1 MSSVGPLVDDDEA
14 SAEIRAIYSDIR
26 ASRGVGLIL
35 NFWRALANDPP
46 TLRRMWDSFNSIM
59 APGAL
64 DPLTKELVFLAVSA
78 TNGCAYCT
86 AAHGTEAKAQGMSS
100 EMLEELMAV
109 VGLAN
114 EANRLAAIYR
124 IPVDDRYEA
133 LLDELAQLREIDRRR
148 AIAERAQ
155 NNLSRYFA
163 PKLAALLA
171 VRDEALGAV
180 RRQNVAVMF
189 ADIVGFTAISET
201 MPPES
206 VVAMLRQYHARM
218 TSKIVACEGTVEKY
232 IGDEIF
238 AVFGMPTPSD
248 RDAENALRCAEQMLK
263 ALDQWNDERQ
273 KLQEPPLRIG
283 IGLNYGSVVVG
294 DVGSAHSMSFTVI
307 GDTVNTASRL
317 QALTRDLATPLV
329 VGDPLVRAVGA
340 ETGADGVRQLSRL
353 QDKGE
358 HVLRGRSELVR
369 IWTLADG
376 DHALAPAESP
386 SLSRGDRDLA
396 EPARTPGQNSTICG
410 PPRPPLN
417 SVSD

>member
-133 LLDELAQLREIDRRR
+133 AQLREIDRRR

-273 KLQEPPLRIG
+273 KLQEPPLRIE

-386 SLSRGDRDLA
+386 SCRA
-396 EPARTPGQNSTICG
+396 VTVT
-410 PPRPPLN
+410 
-417 SVSD
+417 

>member
-1 MSSVGPLVDDDEA
+1 
-14 SAEIRAIYSDIR
+14 
-26 ASRGVGLIL
+26 
-35 NFWRALANDPP
+35 
-46 TLRRMWDSFNSIM
+46 M

-124 IPVDDRYEA
+124 VPVDDRYEA

-201 MPPES
+201 MAPES
-206 VVAMLRQYHARM
+206 VVAMLRQYQTRM

-248 RDAENALRCAEQMLK
+248 RDAENALRCAEQMLT

-273 KLQEPPLRIG
+273 RLREPPLTIG
-283 IGLNYGSVVVG
+283 IGLNYGPVVVG

-329 VGDPLVRAVGA
+329 VGDPLVRAIGT
-340 ETGADGVRQLSRL
+340 ESGADAAGQLWRL

-358 HVLRGRSELVR
+358 HLLRGRRELVR
-369 IWTLADG
+369 IWTRADG
-376 DHALAPAESP
+376 DHALAAAE
-386 SLSRGDRDLA
+386 LGHV
-396 EPARTPGQNSTICG
+396 AR
-410 PPRPPLN
+410 
-417 SVSD
+417 

>member
-35 NFWRALANDPP
+35 NFWRALASDPP

-206 VVAMLRQYHARM
+206 VVAMLRQYHSRM

-232 IGDEIF
+232 VGDEIF

-386 SLSRGDRDLA
+386 SCRA
-396 EPARTPGQNSTICG
+396 VTVT
-410 PPRPPLN
+410 
-417 SVSD
+417 